1 MGIQHIKTLSQLLLK
16 VVFEM
21 AEEKIKEEDKAVY

>member
-21 AEEKIKEEDKAVY
+21 ADEKIKGEDEEVD